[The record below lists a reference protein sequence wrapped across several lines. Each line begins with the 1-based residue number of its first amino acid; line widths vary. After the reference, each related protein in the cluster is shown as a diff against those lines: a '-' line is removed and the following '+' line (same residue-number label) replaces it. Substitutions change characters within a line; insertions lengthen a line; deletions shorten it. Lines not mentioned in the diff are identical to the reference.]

1 MSSFDSVNV
10 TTANPGI
17 DYLHHDSQTVPEGY
31 HMNQEMINY
40 SATMEKIKKKN
51 PEERINELEESITK
65 ILKIMEDLKRDYDTK
80 IELLAKS
87 VNKLTSDIDDL
98 KSSNYKT
105 IVD

>member
-1 MSSFDSVNV
+1 MSSFDTINV

-80 IELLAKS
+80 IELLAGKVDRLEEEIES
-87 VNKLTSDIDDL
+87 FKINNRSIID
-98 KSSNYKT
+98 
-105 IVD
+105 